1 MRFCC
6 SEGKESGKAQAYH
19 PINRFNHSRETI
31 METCA
36 DKSKSLGLHYAG
48 IYGALLISTPTLLW
62 FQFQDGSNATFVNG
76 VYSHKSG
83 AK

>member
-1 MRFCC
+1 
-6 SEGKESGKAQAYH
+6 
-19 PINRFNHSRETI
+19 